1 LPARNPKWVATM
13 VLPEDQQMFVIE
25 VDGQPVPARPGETV
39 AAALLAAGRRIF
51 RHTASGAPRGLFCGM
66 GVCFDCL
73 VTIDGLRDQRACMTL
88 ARPGM
93 LVQLDPQEFAAH
105 VVD

>member
-1 LPARNPKWVATM
+1 ML
-13 VLPEDQQMFVIE
+13 LPEEQQAFAIE
-25 VDGQPVPARPGETV
+25 VNGQPVPARPGQTV

-51 RHTASGAPRGLFCGM
+51 RHTPSGAPRGLFCGM

-73 VTIDGLRDQRACMTL
+73 VTIDGLRDQRACMTP

-93 LVQLDPQEFAAH
+93 HVQLDPQDYSVY